1 MTPKN
6 TPIQLFLVLP
16 HACVVRFSHHVPVSL
31 VCCISLGVAL
41 SRRDSRDRRRGGGFD
56 SGGGFGGGRGIG
68 FNTYFGPSPF
78 DFFYYRPYYGYY
90 GTPVPRGGRRGDPE
104 EMG

>member
-1 MTPKN
+1 MSN
-6 TPIQLFLVLP
+6 LR
-16 HACVVRFSHHVPVSL
+16 A
-31 VCCISLGVAL
+31 AL
-41 SRRDSRDRRRGGGFD
+41 SRENSRGNRRRGGGFD
-56 SGGGFGGGRGIG
+56 TGGGFGGGRGMG